1 MTQGRFSKFQEYVLP
16 ALVLLVLAF
25 FFFRTTQ
32 TQFPAHIHAWTQS
45 DRYALAVGF
54 TENGYDFFHP
64 ATLNLKPR
72 YEAAIPLEDPQGIT
86 SVDFPIIEYLAAL
99 LMGIYGQ
106 PAPWIF
112 RTLMLLLGLSGLFF
126 WFRFL
131 REVGVNYGLSLSG
144 LLLAFTA
151 PVFTYYLNGFIP
163 STSAV
168 AMSFVALYLFVRYL
182 RNEKINFLITALIFL
197 TMAAL
202 IRKPFVMG
210 LLAWAG
216 AFVLIFWKEKSKLRI
231 VLPGFLASLAVVGFY
246 HVYNKFLSFTYGSLF
261 ISDLMPADAVA
272 ETIQLIQISWAN
284 WKLTYFS
291 LPAWIWIGIAISGLV
306 FKGFGDKTNKVIGF
320 SALLWLAASGLYLL
334 AMARQ
339 FPAHDYYFLDSIFL
353 PLLILLGLG
362 LRLLSKIERP
372 FQWSILIIAFAL
384 NGWMLKQS
392 YAIQSE
398 RNTFKSWDRT
408 EITRRNFEGGAKLL
422 AEAKVPPNAKIL
434 VLDAYTTNM
443 PLLLLERKGYTVIN
457 TTHENLRQA
466 MKWDFDFVAIQNSFL
481 ASDIIR
487 NYPDITQKLQPVANN
502 GKIGIFL
509 KRENSNSLSYKEL
522 TLLDQQLIL
531 LESSKLKR
539 QYPESN
545 FSNEGLIFEDAF
557 LPLADTILHAGTK
570 PEISLFFEAEIH
582 SANLPKKLFLV
593 MDASSDDGSK
603 HYESFDLKPFFE
615 ADSTFGRPA
624 LMMQLPQDIE
634 QQLNL
639 RIYLWNAGEQYLCIE
654 NLDFKLIQYQNKLSQ
669 YPNDYE
675 EY

>member
-54 TENGYDFFHP
+54 MENGYDFFHP

-72 YEAAIPLEDPQGIT
+72 YEAAIPLEVPQGIT

-99 LMGIYGQ
+99 LMGIHGQ

-112 RTLMLLLGLSGLFF
+112 RSLMLLLGLSGLFF

-320 SALLWLAASGLYLL
+320 SALLWLVASGLYLL

-339 FPAHDYYFLDSIFL
+339 FPAHDYYFLDSFFL

-362 LRLLSKIERP
+362 LCLLSKIDRP

-384 NGWMLKQS
+384 NGWMLNQS

-593 MDASSDDGSK
+593 MDASSDDRSK

>member
-45 DRYALAVGF
+45 DRYALALGF

-99 LMGIYGQ
+99 LMGIHGQ

-112 RTLMLLLGLSGLFF
+112 RSLMLLLGLSGLFF

-362 LRLLSKIERP
+362 LRLLSKIDRP

-557 LPLADTILHAGTK
+557 LPLADTILHAGIK

>member
-1 MTQGRFSKFQEYVLP
+1 MTQGRFSIFQEYVLP
-16 ALVLLVLAF
+16 AIVLLVLAF
-25 FFFRTTQ
+25 FFFRNTQ

-54 TENGYDFFHP
+54 MENGYDFFHP

-112 RTLMLLLGLSGLFF
+112 RTLMLLLGLSGLFI

-131 REVGVNYGLSLSG
+131 REAGVNYGLSLSS

-168 AMSFVALYLFVRYL
+168 AMSLAALYFFARYL
-182 RNEKINFLITALIFL
+182 RNEKIKTLITALIFL
-197 TMAAL
+197 TLSAL

-231 VLPGFLASLAVVGFY
+231 VLPGFFMALAIVGFY

-261 ISDLMPADAVA
+261 ISDLMPADTFS
-272 ETIQLIQISWAN
+272 ETFQLIRISWAN

-291 LPAWIWIGIAISGLV
+291 LPAWIGIGLAVSGLL
-306 FKGFGDKTNKVIGF
+306 FKGFGNKTNKVIGF

-339 FPAHDYYFLDSIFL
+339 FPAHDYYFLDSFFL
-353 PLLILLGLG
+353 PVLILLGLG
-362 LRLLSKIERP
+362 LRLLSKIEKP
-372 FQWSILIIAFAL
+372 FQRGILFIAFAL
-384 NGWMLKQS
+384 NGWMLKEA
-392 YAIQSE
+392 YAIQNE

-434 VLDAYTTNM
+434 VLDAYTTNI

-457 TTHENLRQA
+457 TTQENIKQA
-466 MKWDFDFVAIQNSFL
+466 MEWDFDFIAIQNRFL
-481 ASDIIR
+481 ASDILR

-502 GKIGIFL
+502 GKIGIYL
-509 KRENSNSLSYKEL
+509 QYENSNPLSYKEL
-522 TLLDQQLIL
+522 TYLEQQLVL
-531 LESSKLKR
+531 LEGSTFINQHPKSNSSC
-539 QYPESN
+539 
-545 FSNEGLIFEDAF
+545 EGMVFEHAF

-593 MDASSDDGSK
+593 MDVSSDDGSK
-603 HYESFDLKPFFE
+603 HYESFDLRPFFE

-624 LMMQLPQDIE
+624 LMMQLPHYIE
-634 QQLNL
+634 QELKL
-639 RIYLWNAGEQYLCIE
+639 KAYLWNVGEQYLCIE
-654 NLDFKLIQYQNKLSQ
+654 NLDFKLIQYQNKFSQ

>member
-131 REVGVNYGLSLSG
+131 REAGVNYGLSLSG

-151 PVFTYYLNGFIP
+151 PVFTYYLNSFIP
-163 STSAV
+163 STSAI
-168 AMSFVALYLFVRYL
+168 AMSLVALYLFARYL

-197 TMAAL
+197 TLAAL

-339 FPAHDYYFLDSIFL
+339 FPAHDYYFLDSFFL

-362 LRLLSKIERP
+362 LRLLSKIDRP

>member
-45 DRYALAVGF
+45 DRYALALGF

-131 REVGVNYGLSLSG
+131 REAGVNYGLSLSG

-272 ETIQLIQISWAN
+272 ETIQLIRISWAN

-362 LRLLSKIERP
+362 LRVLSKIEKP
-372 FQWSILIIAFAL
+372 FQWGILIIAFAL

-466 MKWDFDFVAIQNSFL
+466 MKWDFDFIAIQNSFL

>member
-144 LLLAFTA
+144 LLLAFAA

-163 STSAV
+163 STSAL
-168 AMSFVALYLFVRYL
+168 AMSLVALYLFVRYL
-182 RNEKINFLITALIFL
+182 RFEKINFLITALIFL
-197 TMAAL
+197 TLAAL

-210 LLAWAG
+210 VLAWAG
-216 AFVLIFWKEKSKLRI
+216 AFVLIFWKEKSKLGI
-231 VLPGFLASLAVVGFY
+231 VLPGLFTALAVVGFY
-246 HVYNKFLSFTYGSLF
+246 HIYNKFLSFTYGSLF
-261 ISDLMPADAVA
+261 ISDLMPADAFS
-272 ETIQLIQISWAN
+272 ETIQLIRISWAN
-284 WKLTYFS
+284 WKLNYFA
-291 LPAWIWIGIAISGLV
+291 LPAWILMGVAVTGLF

-320 SALLWLAASGLYLL
+320 SALLLLAASGLYLL

-339 FPAHDYYFLDSIFL
+339 FPAHDYYFLDSFFL

-372 FQWSILIIAFAL
+372 FQWGILIIAFAL

-392 YAIQSE
+392 YAIQSD

-408 EITRRNFEGGAKLL
+408 EITRRNFEGGADLL
-422 AEAKVPPNAKIL
+422 AEAGVPPDAKIL
-434 VLDAYTTNM
+434 VLDAYTTNI

-457 TTHENLRQA
+457 TTEENLRQA
-466 MKWDFDFVAIQNSFL
+466 MEWDFDFIAIQNSFL
-481 ASDIIR
+481 ASDILR
-487 NYPDITQKLQPVANN
+487 NYPEIAGRLLPIANN
-502 GKIGIFL
+502 GRIGIYSKTALTAPLSFEKL
-509 KRENSNSLSYKEL
+509 VMAEKQKSLLYQRLE
-522 TLLDQQLIL
+522 DAIL
-531 LESSKLKR
+531 EKDNDNCRVFQK
-539 QYPESN
+539 
-545 FSNEGLIFEDAF
+545 AF
-557 LPLADTILHAGTK
+557 LPLADTVFDF
-570 PEISLFFEAEIH
+570 ESNDVSLFFEARIL
-582 SANLPKKLFLV
+582 SANLPEKLFLV

-603 HYESFDLKPFFE
+603 HYESFNLKPFFE
-615 ADSTFGRPA
+615 ADSTIGRPA
-624 LMMQLPQDIE
+624 LMMQLPHNIKQE
-634 QQLNL
+634 LNL

>member
-16 ALVLLVLAF
+16 AVVLLVLAF

-144 LLLAFTA
+144 LLLAFAA

-163 STSAV
+163 STSAL
-168 AMSFVALYLFVRYL
+168 AMSLVALYLFVRYL
-182 RNEKINFLITALIFL
+182 RFEKINFLITALIFL
-197 TMAAL
+197 TLAAL

-210 LLAWAG
+210 VLGCAG
-216 AFVLIFWKEKSKLRI
+216 VFVLIFWKEKSKLGI
-231 VLPGFLASLAVVGFY
+231 VLPGLFTALAVVGFY
-246 HVYNKFLSFTYGSLF
+246 HIYNKFLSFTYGSLF
-261 ISDLMPADAVA
+261 ISDLMPADAFS
-272 ETIQLIQISWAN
+272 ETIQLIRMSWAN

-291 LPAWIWIGIAISGLV
+291 LPAWIWICIAISGLV

-320 SALLWLAASGLYLL
+320 SALLWLAASGLYFL

-339 FPAHDYYFLDSIFL
+339 FPAHDYYFLDSFFL

-362 LRLLSKIERP
+362 LHWLSKIKKP
-372 FQWSILIIAFAL
+372 FQWGILIIAFAL

-398 RNTFKSWDRT
+398 RNSFKSWDRK
-408 EITRRNFEGGAKLL
+408 EISRLNFEGGADLL
-422 AEAKVPPNAKIL
+422 AEASVPPDAKIL
-434 VLDAYTTNM
+434 VLDAYTTNI

-457 TTHENLRQA
+457 TTEENLRQA
-466 MKWDFDFVAIQNSFL
+466 MEWDFDFIAIQNSFL
-481 ASDIIR
+481 ASDILR
-487 NYPDITQKLQPVANN
+487 NYPEIAGRLLPIANN
-502 GKIGIFL
+502 GRIGIYSKTALTAPLSFEKL
-509 KRENSNSLSYKEL
+509 VMAEKQKSLLYQRLEDTGLEKDSSNCWVFQK
-522 TLLDQQLIL
+522 
-531 LESSKLKR
+531 
-539 QYPESN
+539 
-545 FSNEGLIFEDAF
+545 AF
-557 LPLADTILHAGTK
+557 LPLVDTVFDAGKTNV
-570 PEISLFFEAEIH
+570 SVFFEAQML
-582 SANLPKKLFLV
+582 SAILPEKLFLV

-603 HYESFDLKPFFE
+603 HYESFNLKPFFE
-615 ADSTFGRPA
+615 ADSTIGRPA
-624 LMMQLPQDIE
+624 LMMQLPHNIKQE
-634 QQLNL
+634 LNL